1 MDKIIKSENKV
12 TDREYRQKQPQT
24 GNNMIETEVKISRF
38 KEMSQSGGL
47 SRVILED
54 RFGDDIKILTEKIME
69 PSGEVVVG

>member
-1 MDKIIKSENKV
+1 M
-12 TDREYRQKQPQT
+12 
-24 GNNMIETEVKISRF
+24 G
-38 KEMSQSGGL
+38 QSGGI